1 MGAVCITHPLDLLKV
16 HLQTQTKG
24 YGLLRLAKSTVKH
37 NGVRSLYSGLSASLA
52 RQATYSTVRFGT
64 YDILKNNF
72 TEEGT
77 VPSFSMKLLY
87 AGVGGVFGAFAGNP
101 CDVVNVRMQDDVRIA
116 SHAGRRNYRNIFHGI
131 YQITRTEGGGRLW
144 RGVGANCSRA
154 ILMNIGQVAFY
165 DQAKQLLLR
174 HNIINDNMY
183 GHLLSSAM
191 AGTAATV
198 ITQPFDVLKTRMM
211 QSNQYKNLLSCG
223 VDTFK
228 EGPQALFKGFVPAWC
243 RLLPQTILTFLILE
257 QLRKAF
263 PLPQKQCYNPVIPIV
278 K

>member
-24 YGLLRLAKSTVKH
+24 NGLLKLAKSTVKH

-64 YDILKNNF
+64 YDLLKNNF
-72 TEEGT
+72 TEEGK
-77 VPSFSMKLLY
+77 VPSFPMKLLY

-116 SHAGRRNYRNIFHGI
+116 EAGRRNYRNIFHGVYEI
-131 YQITRTEGGGRLW
+131 RRTEGVGRLW

-165 DQAKQLLLR
+165 NQAKQFLLR
-174 HNIINDNMY
+174 QGIINDNMY
-183 GHLLSSAM
+183 GHLLSSAI

-211 QSNQYKNLLSCG
+211 QSNKYKNLLSCG
-223 VDTFK
+223 MDTAK
-228 EGPQALFKGFVPAWC
+228 EGGPKALFKGFVPAWL
-243 RLLPQTILTFLILE
+243 RLLPQTILTFVFLE

-263 PLPQKQCYNPVIPIV
+263 PLPQKPPTQY
-278 K
+278 